1 MNAKKANR
9 GSPWINPTSGQMP
22 LPAVTREMVRRAF

>member
-9 GSPWINPTSGQMP
+9 SSPWINPASGHMP
-22 LPAVTREMVRRAF
+22 LPAVTLEMVRRAF